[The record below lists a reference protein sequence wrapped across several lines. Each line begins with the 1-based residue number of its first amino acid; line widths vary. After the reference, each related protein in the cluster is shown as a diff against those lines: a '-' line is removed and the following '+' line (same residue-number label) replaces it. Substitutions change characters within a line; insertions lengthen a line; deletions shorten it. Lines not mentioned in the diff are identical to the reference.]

1 MRTITDINN
10 RVVKEQLF
18 HWINLLVMMMMML
31 LRWVGSANNQIKEA
45 KKTEVDELQEG
56 DVVLAS
62 NSSARARAR
71 ARG

>member
-1 MRTITDINN
+1 
-10 RVVKEQLF
+10 
-18 HWINLLVMMMMML
+18 MMMMML